1 VRVVTLLPAG
11 TEIVA
16 ALGGAGHL
24 VGISHECD
32 YPRSV
37 QRLPRVTTTPTDP
50 STSGVA
56 IDAEVRRLREAGRP
70 VIALDAGQIRKL
82 RPDLIITQGLC
93 EVCAVSDG
101 EVYRLAEAI
110 HPVPR
115 VLTLAARDLGGIWRD
130 IHDVGAMLDLADEAE
145 ELVVG
150 LQSRLRRL
158 RRIAV
163 SPSPRILCI
172 EWLEPLYLA
181 GHWVPDLVAAAGG
194 EDVGA
199 RAGSH
204 SARGEWAE
212 LPALRPDHVIVMLC
226 GLGTERA
233 RTELDALDHPEALA
247 LMGRIPTSI
256 LDGNQ
261 YTSRPGPR
269 VVDGAER
276 IRAALS
282 GTPAGEVERWR
293 PAVCC

>member
-1 VRVVTLLPAG
+1 VRVVSLLPAG

-37 QRLPRVTTTPTDP
+37 QGLPRFTSTPIDP
-50 STSGVA
+50 NSPGAA

-70 VIALDAGQIRKL
+70 VNASQVRKL

-93 EVCAVSDG
+93 EVCAVADG
-101 EVYRLAEAI
+101 EVNRLAETI
-110 HPVPR
+110 HPTPR
-115 VLTLAARDLGGIWRD
+115 ILSLAARDIAGIWSD
-130 IHDVGAMLDLADEAE
+130 IHDVGTALDLADEAE
-145 ELVVG
+145 ELVLG

-158 RRIAV
+158 RPIAV
-163 SPSPRILCI
+163 SPSPRVLCI

-181 GHWVPDLVAAAGG
+181 GHWVPELVAAAGG

-204 SARGEWAE
+204 SARREWAE
-212 LPALRPDHVIVMLC
+212 LPALRPDYVIVMLC

-233 RTELDALDHPEALA
+233 RAELDALDHPEALA
-247 LMGRIPTSI
+247 LMGRVPTWI

-269 VVDGAER
+269 VLDGAER
-276 IRAALS
+276 MRGVLT
-282 GTPAGEVERWR
+282 GVPTGEVERWR
-293 PAVCC
+293 PAVHC